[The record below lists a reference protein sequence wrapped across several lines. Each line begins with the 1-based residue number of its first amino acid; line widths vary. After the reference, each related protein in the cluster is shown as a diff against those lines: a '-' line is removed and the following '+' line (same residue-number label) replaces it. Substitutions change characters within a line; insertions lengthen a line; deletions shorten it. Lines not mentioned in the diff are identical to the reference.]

1 MKYLLITIILCIIYV
16 IIKAYKKKKR
26 TASSLVLCHIC
37 GKPNCRHIKK
47 IRRANADSVEAMKT
61 YKHNPDDSLQKLQSI
76 DKVYNTY
83 QMHPQVRLEN
93 RLKQAVVLYNSNRID
108 EAEQLLQKEFD
119 RRYSYILTEDNYAY
133 AELQYQK
140 RLAQEKKWA
149 SITNEKILPIK
160 KRRNGTEYAD
170 FYRNLYFLKIYEKMA
185 VLYKKKKDY
194 FRAAV
199 FIILAEY
206 SNQENKFHAN
216 FSDWHDYTPAKA
228 FSILF
233 TTEKI
238 DKIIQKSKNDC
249 LAKNYL
255 PLIKKYFL
263 PEPNQDKCWELYE
276 ELLTCEVIE

>member
-37 GKPNCRHIKK
+37 GKPNCRHIRE
-47 IRRANADSVEAMKT
+47 IMRANANSSEAMQS
-61 YKHNPDDSLQKLQSI
+61 YKQDPDEALHKLQEN
-76 DKVYNTY
+76 DKVYKSL

-93 RLKQAVVLYNSNRID
+93 RLKQAIVLYNSNRID

-140 RLAQEKKWA
+140 RLEQEKYFAK
-149 SITNEKILPIK
+149 INHEKISPIK
-160 KRRNGTEYAD
+160 KRRNVSEYAD

-194 FRAAV
+194 FMASI
-199 FIILAEY
+199 FTILAEY
-206 SNQENKFHAN
+206 SKQENSYHMN
-216 FSDWHDYTPAKA
+216 FSDWHDYAPTKA
-228 FSILF
+228 FAILF
-233 TTEKI
+233 PTEKI
-238 DKIIQKSKNDC
+238 DKVIQKSKNDC

-276 ELLTCEVIE
+276 ELLACGGK